1 MHTRLYT
8 LKDKANTA
16 RCPQLLSRSGGCEGI
31 LGAIFFSTCSFENCY
46 KEKVEKCRF
55 PRISQIQ

>member
-16 RCPQLLSRSGGCEGI
+16 KCPQLLSKSGGCGGI
-31 LGAIFFSTCSFENCY
+31 LGAIFFFNLFVVLEIAIR
-46 KEKVEKCRF
+46 KR
-55 PRISQIQ
+55 